1 MAKDFMSIDR
11 RKLELV
17 ARRGSAVIV
26 AQVTR
31 RTATIAAGLAPGSM
45 KDKIRPIITGG
56 ANPLG
61 IVMVDHPAA
70 SFILNGTKAHWIR
83 ATKPHGLL
91 VFEVDGVTVYTKK
104 PVWHKATPANNF
116 LWKALE
122 AARM

>member
-1 MAKDFMSIDR
+1 MAKDFLTIDH
-11 RKLELV
+11 RKLNLV

-26 AQVTR
+26 STVTR
-31 RTATIAAGLAPGSM
+31 RTATIAAGMAPGGM

-70 SFILNGTKAHWIR
+70 SFVLTG
-83 ATKPHGLL
+83 TKPHEIRPRRPGGVLR
-91 VFEVDGVTVYTKK
+91 FEIGGEVIFTKVVHHPGTK
-104 PVWHKATPANNF
+104 PNNF
-116 LWKALE
+116 LMKAMA